1 MRNDI
6 LASLRALKPLPKN
19 SWNVNCSLCDKPQAR
34 WMLQLGLPNPVFVC
48 GMCVL
53 YESEWGQN
61 NVEMVG
67 SMMDQIRRASGREFS
82 LMDGRLLRPSDA
94 DDVLGVIVLMEMTMR
109 RMPKERR

>member
-34 WMLQLGLPNPVFVC
+34 WLLQLGLPNPVFVC

-53 YESEWGQN
+53 YDSLWGQN
-61 NVEMVG
+61 NTEFVG
-67 SMMDQIRRASGREFS
+67 GIMDQIRRQSDREFPV
-82 LMDGRLLRPSDA
+82 LDGKLQRPTDA
-94 DDVLGVIVLMEMTMR
+94 DDILGVIVLMEMTFR
-109 RMPKERR
+109 RLPKER